1 MVPRMSDSP
10 NGPID
15 PPPRES
21 AGCMPVLMGIAGAI
35 MLLPG
40 LCALI
45 LVGLDPHEM
54 LVDANLA
61 LLMLTMLAVGAGGV
75 ALIWWAFRRGRA
87 GARDGGA
94 KAP

>member
-1 MVPRMSDSP
+1 MSDSL
-10 NGPID
+10 NRPIE

-21 AGCMPVLMGIAGAI
+21 AGCMPVLVGIAGAI

-40 LCALI
+40 LCAVI

-54 LVDANLA
+54 MVDTTWALWMLA
-61 LLMLTMLAVGAGGV
+61 MLAVGAGGV
-75 ALIWWAFRRGRA
+75 ALIWWALRQRRA
-87 GARDGGA
+87 GGRDGGA

>member
-1 MVPRMSDSP
+1 MVARMSDSP

-15 PPPRES
+15 PPSRES

>member
-1 MVPRMSDSP
+1 MVARMSDSP

-15 PPPRES
+15 PLPRES

-40 LCALI
+40 LCAVI

-54 LVDANLA
+54 MVDPTWA
-61 LLMLTMLAVGAGGV
+61 LWMLTMLAVGAGGG
-75 ALIWWAFRRGRA
+75 ALIWWALRRGRA
-87 GARDGGA
+87 GGG
-94 KAP
+94 KEP

>member
-1 MVPRMSDSP
+1 MSDSL
-10 NGPID
+10 NGPVE
-15 PPPRES
+15 PPPREP
-21 AGCMPVLMGIAGAI
+21 AGCMPVLVGIAGAI

-40 LCALI
+40 LCAVI

-87 GARDGGA
+87 GGRDGGA

>member
-1 MVPRMSDSP
+1 V
-10 NGPID
+10 
-15 PPPRES
+15 
-21 AGCMPVLMGIAGAI
+21 
-35 MLLPG
+35 
-40 LCALI
+40 I

-75 ALIWWAFRRGRA
+75 ALIWWALRRGRA
-87 GARDGGA
+87 GGRDGGV

>member
-1 MVPRMSDSP
+1 
-10 NGPID
+10 
-15 PPPRES
+15 
-21 AGCMPVLMGIAGAI
+21 MPVLVGIVGAI

-40 LCALI
+40 LCAVI

-54 LVDANLA
+54 LVDTNLA

-87 GARDGGA
+87 DGHDGGA